1 MIFVH
6 INLVIFAI
14 PTKEKAKNKNK
25 YQQLQ
30 QPTWSYLP
38 SLWEFRGWGRPHPP
52 TGGEGELLVF
62 LWDFELS
69 TRSLSFVEFL
79 IDGTRISLFSFDLN
93 SDSKSYNSNEVE
105 HLLLFSE
112 IFKLLTTS
120 FLQNSQHLIR
130 FFFFKLQKIVTT
142 NFPKKKTTNLSL
154 IRFFQIANNCHD

>member
-38 SLWEFRGWGRPHPP
+38 SLWEFHGWGRPHPP

-69 TRSLSFVEFL
+69 TRILSFVEFL